1 MGHLLI
7 VPSNQPSCHKGTT
20 SPFLRLGRLHL
31 PKAFTSASLSMLA
44 DIIAQRLSGEKY
56 DIRRTL
62 RYGSFSFHVS
72 APLYHFWYIFVDK
85 LFQGRNGKLV
95 VLLQLLIDQAIFS
108 PIFFII
114 FYVYMAVLQNT
125 FSKVGEQIKKEVI
138 PVSLDSA
145 KVWVPVQFITFKFV
159 PPHLRVL
166 WNNLI
171 NLGWNIYFSLRNS
184 KKTEE
189 KSD

>member
-1 MGHLLI
+1 
-7 VPSNQPSCHKGTT
+7 
-20 SPFLRLGRLHL
+20 
-31 PKAFTSASLSMLA
+31 
-44 DIIAQRLSGEKY
+44 
-56 DIRRTL
+56 
-62 RYGSFSFHVS
+62 
-72 APLYHFWYIFVDK
+72 
-85 LFQGRNGKLV
+85 
-95 VLLQLLIDQAIFS
+95 
-108 PIFFII
+108 
-114 FYVYMAVLQNT
+114 MAVLQNT